1 MCAGKPR
8 STSARH
14 GPTHHQ
20 HVHPRQGFAGC
31 DPRHSSPRSFRR
43 PAIEHWAM
51 WPDGSLLTFRAGRTF
66 GARTMAEPPFIVL
79 LVTPDEA
86 VRRLIGGLLADD
98 CAEVHW
104 VTSQA
109 SALAAVG
116 EHPHDAVLL
125 DAGLAG
131 DATLRLLLEEDPR
144 AQVILLGDP
153 SGAAAVQ
160 AARAAGAVD
169 HLPKATLDAETLAR
183 AVRYAADHRS
193 SVERL
198 QHDALHDALTK
209 LPNRTLFLDRLEQA
223 LRRARRRGPHSG
235 AAVLF
240 LDLDRFK
247 IVNDSLGHHAGDLL
261 LQAVALRLDAAL
273 RPGDTVARMGGDE
286 FTVLLED
293 VTDPREATI
302 VAERVLATLAAPF
315 PVAGRELHVS
325 GSIGIALAGPEAD
338 PAGLIRDAD
347 VAMYRAK
354 AEGKARHAVFD
365 AHMHRHVLARLD
377 LETDLRRAIE
387 AGALQVHFQ
396 PIVRTT
402 SGEVT
407 GFEALCRWQVEPREF
422 VAVAEETGLIVP
434 LGRFVLREATRRAA
448 EWRTCVSVNVSA
460 RQLGHPGFVHMVE
473 QALADTG
480 ARPADLRLEVT
491 ESAMTH
497 DPETALRTLADLRS
511 RVGVRAHLDDF
522 GIGASSLRF
531 LHRFPGDALKIDR
544 SLVIEMLTDTGS
556 NEIVKAIVGLAHNL
570 GMEVV
575 GEGVET
581 AAHLEKLQVLGCE
594 LAQGFHL
601 AAPLSGDAA
610 TALLRA

>member
-1 MCAGKPR
+1 
-8 STSARH
+8 
-14 GPTHHQ
+14 
-20 HVHPRQGFAGC
+20 
-31 DPRHSSPRSFRR
+31 
-43 PAIEHWAM
+43 
-51 WPDGSLLTFRAGRTF
+51 
-66 GARTMAEPPFIVL
+66 MAEPPFVIL
-79 LVTPDEA
+79 LVAPDE
-86 VRRLIGGLLADD
+86 VDRRIIGELLGAGIAD
-98 CAEVHW
+98 VHW
-104 VTSQA
+104 VTRAS
-109 SALAAVG
+109 SALAAVV

-125 DAGLAG
+125 DSALAG
-131 DATLRLLLEEDPR
+131 EATVRRLLEEDPR
-144 AQVILLGDP
+144 AQVIVLGDP
-153 SGAAAVQ
+153 SGAAAVE
-160 AARAAGAVD
+160 AARADGAVD
-169 HLPKATLDAETLAR
+169 HLPKAALDADTLVR
-183 AVRYAADHRS
+183 AVRYASDHRR

-198 QHDALHDALTK
+198 QHEALHDALTG

-223 LRRARRRGPHSG
+223 LRRARRRGPDSG

-247 IVNDSLGHHAGDLL
+247 VVNDSLGHHAGDEL
-261 LQAVALRLDAAL
+261 LQSVALRLDAAL

-293 VTDPREATI
+293 VSDPREASI
-302 VAERVLATLAAPF
+302 VAERVLATLADPF
-315 PVAGRELHVS
+315 PIAGRELHVS
-325 GSIGIALAGPEAD
+325 GSIGIALAGPEVD
-338 PAGLIRDAD
+338 PEELIRDAD

-407 GFEALCRWQVEPREF
+407 GFEALCRWQVEPSEF

-434 LGRFVLREATRRAA
+434 LGRFVLREAARRAA
-448 EWRTCVSVNVSA
+448 EWDACVCVNVSG
-460 RQLGHPGFVHMVE
+460 RQLADPGFTRTVE
-473 QALADTG
+473 EALADSG
-480 ARPADLRLEVT
+480 ARPANLRLEVT
-491 ESAMTH
+491 ESAMTQ
-497 DPETALRTLADLRS
+497 DREGALRTLADLRS
-511 RVGVRAHLDDF
+511 RVGVRAQLDDF
-522 GIGASSLRF
+522 GTGASSLRF

-544 SLVIEMLTDTGS
+544 GLVIDMLTDPGS
-556 NEIVKAIVGLAHNL
+556 HEIVKAIVGLAHNL

-581 AAHLEKLQVLGCE
+581 AEHLEKLRALGCE

-601 AAPLSGDAA
+601 SAPLTAEAAAHLLAPQRAAGLGPAAPLEPAA
-610 TALLRA
+610 

>member
-1 MCAGKPR
+1 
-8 STSARH
+8 
-14 GPTHHQ
+14 
-20 HVHPRQGFAGC
+20 
-31 DPRHSSPRSFRR
+31 
-43 PAIEHWAM
+43 
-51 WPDGSLLTFRAGRTF
+51 
-66 GARTMAEPPFIVL
+66 MAEPPFVIL
-79 LVTPDEA
+79 LVAPDE
-86 VRRLIGGLLADD
+86 VDRRIIGELLGAGIAD
-98 CAEVHW
+98 VHW
-104 VTSQA
+104 VTRVS
-109 SALAAVG
+109 SALAAVV

-125 DAGLAG
+125 DSALAG
-131 DATLRLLLEEDPR
+131 EATVRRLLEEDPR
-144 AQVILLGDP
+144 AQVIVLGDP
-153 SGAAAVQ
+153 SGAAAVE
-160 AARAAGAVD
+160 AARADGAVD
-169 HLPKATLDAETLAR
+169 HLPKAALDADTLVR
-183 AVRYAADHRS
+183 AVRYASDHRR

-198 QHDALHDALTK
+198 QHEALHDALTG

-223 LRRARRRGPHSG
+223 LRRARRRGPDSG

-247 IVNDSLGHHAGDLL
+247 VVNDSLGHHAGDEL
-261 LQAVALRLDAAL
+261 LQSVALRLDAAL

-293 VTDPREATI
+293 VSDPREASI
-302 VAERVLATLAAPF
+302 VAERVLATLADPF
-315 PVAGRELHVS
+315 PIAGRELHVS
-325 GSIGIALAGPEAD
+325 GSIGIALAGPEVD
-338 PAGLIRDAD
+338 PEELIRDAD

-407 GFEALCRWQVEPREF
+407 GFEALCRWQVEPSEF

-434 LGRFVLREATRRAA
+434 LGRFVLREAARRAA
-448 EWRTCVSVNVSA
+448 EWDACVCVNVSG
-460 RQLGHPGFVHMVE
+460 RQLADPGFTRTVE
-473 QALADTG
+473 EALADSG
-480 ARPADLRLEVT
+480 ARPANLRLEVT
-491 ESAMTH
+491 ESAMTQ
-497 DPETALRTLADLRS
+497 DREGALRTLADLRS
-511 RVGVRAHLDDF
+511 RVGVRAQLDDF
-522 GIGASSLRF
+522 GTGASSLRF

-544 SLVIEMLTDTGS
+544 GLVIDMLTDPGS
-556 NEIVKAIVGLAHNL
+556 HEIVKAIVGLAHNL

-581 AAHLEKLQVLGCE
+581 AEHLEKLRALGCE

-601 AAPLSGDAA
+601 SAPLTAEAAAHLLAPQRAAGLGPAAPLEPAA
-610 TALLRA
+610 

>member
-1 MCAGKPR
+1 
-8 STSARH
+8 
-14 GPTHHQ
+14 
-20 HVHPRQGFAGC
+20 
-31 DPRHSSPRSFRR
+31 
-43 PAIEHWAM
+43 
-51 WPDGSLLTFRAGRTF
+51 
-66 GARTMAEPPFIVL
+66 MAEPPFVIL
-79 LVTPDEA
+79 LVAPDE
-86 VRRLIGGLLADD
+86 VDRRIIGELLGAGIAD
-98 CAEVHW
+98 VHW
-104 VTSQA
+104 VTRAS
-109 SALAAVG
+109 SALAAVV

-125 DAGLAG
+125 DSALAG
-131 DATLRLLLEEDPR
+131 EATVRRLLEEDPR
-144 AQVILLGDP
+144 AQVIVLGDP
-153 SGAAAVQ
+153 SGAAAVE
-160 AARAAGAVD
+160 AARADGAVD
-169 HLPKATLDAETLAR
+169 HLPKAVLDADTLVR
-183 AVRYAADHRS
+183 AVRYASDHRR

-198 QHDALHDALTK
+198 QHEALHDALTG

-223 LRRARRRGPHSG
+223 LRRARRRGPDSG

-247 IVNDSLGHHAGDLL
+247 VVNDSLGHHAGDEL
-261 LQAVALRLDAAL
+261 LQSVALRLDAAL

-293 VTDPREATI
+293 VSDPREASI
-302 VAERVLATLAAPF
+302 VAERVLATLADPF
-315 PVAGRELHVS
+315 PIAGRELHVS
-325 GSIGIALAGPEAD
+325 GSIGIALAGPEVD
-338 PAGLIRDAD
+338 PEELIRDAD

-407 GFEALCRWQVEPREF
+407 GFEALCRWQVEPSEF

-434 LGRFVLREATRRAA
+434 LGRFVLREAARRAA
-448 EWRTCVSVNVSA
+448 EWDACVCVNVSG
-460 RQLGHPGFVHMVE
+460 RQLADPGFTRTVE
-473 QALADTG
+473 EALADSG
-480 ARPADLRLEVT
+480 ARPANLRLEVT
-491 ESAMTH
+491 ESAMTQ
-497 DPETALRTLADLRS
+497 DREGALRTLADLRS
-511 RVGVRAHLDDF
+511 RVGVRAQLDDF
-522 GIGASSLRF
+522 GTGASSLRF

-544 SLVIEMLTDTGS
+544 GLVIDMLTDPGS
-556 NEIVKAIVGLAHNL
+556 HEIVKAIVGLAHNL

-581 AAHLEKLQVLGCE
+581 AEHLEKLRALGCE

-601 AAPLSGDAA
+601 SAPLTAEAAAHLLAPQRPAGLGPAAPLEPAA
-610 TALLRA
+610 

>member
-1 MCAGKPR
+1 
-8 STSARH
+8 
-14 GPTHHQ
+14 
-20 HVHPRQGFAGC
+20 
-31 DPRHSSPRSFRR
+31 
-43 PAIEHWAM
+43 
-51 WPDGSLLTFRAGRTF
+51 
-66 GARTMAEPPFIVL
+66 MAEPPFVIL
-79 LVTPDEA
+79 LVAPDE
-86 VRRLIGGLLADD
+86 VDRRIIGELLGAGIAD
-98 CAEVHW
+98 VHW
-104 VTSQA
+104 VTRVS
-109 SALAAVG
+109 SALAAVV

-125 DAGLAG
+125 DSALAG
-131 DATLRLLLEEDPR
+131 EATVRRLLEEDPR
-144 AQVILLGDP
+144 AQVIVLGDP
-153 SGAAAVQ
+153 SGAAAVE
-160 AARAAGAVD
+160 AARADGAVD
-169 HLPKATLDAETLAR
+169 HLPKAALDADTLVR
-183 AVRYAADHRS
+183 AVRYASDHRR

-198 QHDALHDALTK
+198 QHEALHDALTG

-223 LRRARRRGPHSG
+223 LRRARRRGPDFG

-247 IVNDSLGHHAGDLL
+247 VVNDSLGHHAGDEL
-261 LQAVALRLDAAL
+261 LQSVALRLDAAL

-293 VTDPREATI
+293 VSDPREASI
-302 VAERVLATLAAPF
+302 VAERVLATLADPF
-315 PVAGRELHVS
+315 PIAGRELHVS
-325 GSIGIALAGPEAD
+325 GSIGIALAGPEVD
-338 PAGLIRDAD
+338 PEELIRDAD

-407 GFEALCRWQVEPREF
+407 GFEALCRWQVEPSEF

-434 LGRFVLREATRRAA
+434 LGRFVLREAARRAA
-448 EWRTCVSVNVSA
+448 EWDACVCVNVSG
-460 RQLGHPGFVHMVE
+460 RQLADPGFTRTVE
-473 QALADTG
+473 EALADSG
-480 ARPADLRLEVT
+480 ARPANLRLEVT
-491 ESAMTH
+491 ESAMTQ
-497 DPETALRTLADLRS
+497 DREGALRTLADLRS
-511 RVGVRAHLDDF
+511 RVGVRAQLDDF
-522 GIGASSLRF
+522 GTGASSLRF

-544 SLVIEMLTDTGS
+544 GLVIDMLTDPGS
-556 NEIVKAIVGLAHNL
+556 HEIVKAIVGLAHNL

-581 AAHLEKLQVLGCE
+581 AEHLEKLRTLGCE

-601 AAPLSGDAA
+601 SAPLTAEAAAHLLAPQRAAGLGPAAPLEPAA
-610 TALLRA
+610 